1 MIGPMV
7 VAALSTQME
16 MFTKESGKMTKPMDM
31 EFTLVLINLIT
42 LDSGV
47 MTFSMDMAQ
56 KSGMT
61 VLLMKGSIFKA
72 LSRVMENLFGQMDLY
87 MRVTLRKI

>member
-1 MIGPMV
+1 MVPVILASLATECATEKVSKYGTTSHYMRATGLMIGPMV

-47 MTFSMDMAQ
+47 MTFSMDMA
-56 KSGMT
+56 
-61 VLLMKGSIFKA
+61 
-72 LSRVMENLFGQMDLY
+72 
-87 MRVTLRKI
+87 